1 NGAGKTTLV
10 RSVIGLIQPTS
21 GSVRVAGGS
30 PARAEVRRRLGV
42 VQQDV
47 GFPSTL
53 TVREIVEGAAARAGA
68 GKDRAKAAMTEMG
81 LADLARR
88 RASNLSGGQQ
98 QRLQLAMG
106 LVADPALLVLD
117 EPTVG
122 LDAASRKAFW
132 ATLEERRNR
141 GTGILL
147 TTHIVEEAAAL
158 ADRIVVLHKGRVVA
172 EGTPSELQRTLP
184 GRRLT
189 ARTSAPAEVL
199 RAADGGGSVT
209 ARDGAGGARGH
220 ALPVA
225 APPAGPSSDGADVG
239 AGRGAAGGG
248 RRGERHRRRRGGGHR
263 RHDRRAG
270 RSHDAR
276 AGPDDER
283 PGGGH
288 GPAGRGV
295 DRSDERDEGD
305 GGMRAM
311 WLEIRDELVG
321 ILREPTALFF
331 SVLMPE
337 IGIAHV

>member
-1 NGAGKTTLV
+1 MLLAVHDLRHTYGDEVALAGVDLSVDAGEFVALLGPNGAGKTTLV

-184 GRRLT
+184 GRRVT
-189 ARTSAPAEVL
+189 ARTSVPAEVL
-199 RAADGGGSVT
+199 RAVDGVVSVT
-209 ARDGAGGARGH
+209 A
-220 ALPVA
+220 
-225 APPAGPSSDGADVG
+225 SDGEVDIAATIAEPVVRTMLELDPTTSDLVVATAPLDDV
-239 AGRGAAGGG
+239 
-248 RRGERHRRRRGGGHR
+248 
-263 RHDRRAG
+263 
-270 RSHDAR
+270 
-276 AGPDDER
+276 
-283 PGGGH
+283 
-288 GPAGRGV
+288 
-295 DRSDERDEGD
+295 
-305 GGMRAM
+305 
-311 WLEIRDELVG
+311 LI
-321 ILREPTALFF
+321 ALTNETKEM
-331 SVLMPE
+331 V
-337 IGIAHV
+337 A

>member
-1 NGAGKTTLV
+1 MLLAVHDLRHTYGGEVALAGVDLSVDAGEFVALLGPNGAGKTTLV

-68 GKDRAKAAMTEMG
+68 GKDRAKAAMMEMG

-184 GRRLT
+184 GRRVT
-189 ARTSAPAEVL
+189 ARTSVPAEVL
-199 RAADGGGSVT
+199 RAVDGVVSVT
-209 ARDGAGGARGH
+209 A
-220 ALPVA
+220 
-225 APPAGPSSDGADVG
+225 
-239 AGRGAAGGG
+239 
-248 RRGERHRRRRGGGHR
+248 
-263 RHDRRAG
+263 
-270 RSHDAR
+270 
-276 AGPDDER
+276 
-283 PGGGH
+283 
-288 GPAGRGV
+288 
-295 DRSDERDEGD
+295 GD
-305 GGMRAM
+305 GEVDIAATIAEPVVRTM
-311 WLEIRDELVG
+311 LELDPTTSDLVVATAPLDEVL
-321 ILREPTALFF
+321 IALTNETKEM
-331 SVLMPE
+331 V
-337 IGIAHV
+337 A